1 MENNSLQHH
10 GVKGMRWGV
19 RRKIRGHAGPG
30 VYIGKK
36 RQLEG
41 AKRDLKVLD
50 DGGHLS
56 VGMTKKR
63 QAALDNRDRERLN
76 QIINKSSK
84 VSNTKKSIQSND
96 HREVSNL
103 RKKKLSEMSNAE
115 IQKINNRTQLEQ
127 NYKRL
132 HPSSVKKGIAVVA
145 ASAATMNTLLNLY
158 NNSDKIV
165 KAGSKVSNKI
175 IDVAGDMIMKDLA
188 KGLK

>member
-96 HREVSNL
+96 HTEVSNL

-188 KGLK
+188 KGLR